1 MTSRSTVATALQAI
15 ELTNGE
21 TLAKVL
27 HRGAEHLAAADPQP
41 GELVDRFYHNAL
53 GRTPRLAEKSLAT
66 NLLGQPAR
74 QEGVE
79 DLLWAMVMLP
89 EFQLIY

>member
-1 MTSRSTVATALQAI
+1 MRWAAHPGRPKRRMAT
-15 ELTNGE
+15 
-21 TLAKVL
+21 
-27 HRGAEHLAAADPQP
+27 D
-41 GELVDRFYHNAL
+41 
-53 GRTPRLAEKSLAT
+53 
-66 NLLGQPAR
+66 LLGQPAR